1 MLSPC
6 MPALPSELVPPL
18 LDWYRAHAR
27 DLPWRQDPS
36 PYRVLLSELM
46 CQQTRVQT
54 ALPYF
59 ERFVARWPTLDAL
72 ASASEDDVLGA
83 WAGLGYYRRARSLHA
98 AVLAARDLG
107 GLPPTE
113 DGLRALPGIGP
124 YTAGAIAS
132 IAFGLPAA
140 AVDGNV
146 ERVLSRLDRSPE
158 SPWTAAGKR
167 HLQQR
172 ARSLHGGRGPTDHA
186 GDLTQAL
193 MELGARVCT
202 PKSPDCGSCPVAT
215 SCEARTHG
223 AQTVWPRA
231 RPRKAPT
238 PIAAAVGLIEDG
250 GRILFGRRSP
260 GGLLGGLWEP
270 VMVPVGALA
279 EATAQ
284 SLAVGAPQRIGL
296 EVAVG
301 PHLGTVVHVFSHRKL
316 TAHVFAATPLGAS
329 LPLPPGPEA
338 YADARW
344 AAPGDEPALSTLAR
358 KLLALRPPP
367 PLLLAAEP

>member
-6 MPALPSELVPPL
+6 MPALPSELVPAL
-18 LDWYRAHAR
+18 LDWYRTHAR
-27 DLPWRQDPS
+27 DLPWRRDPS

-59 ERFVARWPTLDAL
+59 ERFVARWPTLEAL
-72 ASASEDDVLGA
+72 AAASEDDVLEA

-98 AVLAARDLG
+98 AARAARDLG

-113 DGLRALPGIGP
+113 DALRALPGIGP

-146 ERVLSRLDRSPE
+146 ERVLSRLDRGPE

-172 ARSLHGGRGPTDHA
+172 ARSLHEGRGPTEHA

-202 PKSPDCGSCPVAT
+202 PTSPTCGGCPVAAA
-215 SCEARTHG
+215 CEAQAHG
-223 AQTVWPRA
+223 AQTVWPRT
-231 RPRKAPT
+231 RPRKPPT
-238 PIAAAVGLIEDG
+238 LMAAAVGLIEDE

-260 GGLLGGLWEP
+260 EGLLGGLWEP

-279 EATAQ
+279 DATAR
-284 SLAVGAPQRIGL
+284 SLAEGVPKRIGL
-296 EVAVG
+296 EVTVG
-301 PHLGTVVHVFSHRKL
+301 PRLGTIVHVFSHRKL
-316 TAHVFAATPLGAS
+316 TAHVFAATPLGGRLS
-329 LPLPPGPEA
+329 LPPSPEA

-344 AAPGDEPALSTLAR
+344 AAPGHEPAMSTLAR
-358 KLLALRPPP
+358 KLLALRNAP